1 MCTFLHYSIRYIL
14 CEQIKKGGEIFE
26 ENNDFAYCSG
36 DFCNDSIACS
46 AADTMFDG
54 NDITVCN
61 LYTDLITAK
70 VAINSSGNVYYS
82 CQVRGKSSCTKI
94 SAYAYLQVYSNG
106 SWSNVDC
113 VTKTVNSSTLF
124 VSDTYK
130 GTSGSKY
137 RCEVHVYSYSGSKY
151 EYLEST
157 SSTVK
162 KP

>member
-1 MCTFLHYSIRYIL
+1 MTLL
-14 CEQIKKGGEIFE
+14 
-26 ENNDFAYCSG
+26 
-36 DFCNDSIACS
+36 IAVVISVMTVLPCS
-46 AADTMFDG
+46 AADTMFDS

-162 KP
+162 KPQLCLAIKPDIYT

>member
-1 MCTFLHYSIRYIL
+1 M
-14 CEQIKKGGEIFE
+14 KKIMTLL
-26 ENNDFAYCSG
+26 
-36 DFCNDSIACS
+36 IAVVISVMTVLPCS
-46 AADTMFDG
+46 AADTMLDS

-130 GTSGSKY
+130 
-137 RCEVHVYSYSGSKY
+137 
-151 EYLEST
+151 
-157 SSTVK
+157 
-162 KP
+162 